1 MDKSSSAKTMSVSI
15 KQEWNQRQLHPTR
28 RRQKWKKEQRLQKE
42 LQQQQQRKEQ
52 KKQQI
57 QDQRIHT
64 GIATTSPSMV
74 SAAIAP

>member
-1 MDKSSSAKTMSVSI
+1 MDKSSSAKTMSI
-15 KQEWNQRQLHPTR
+15 KQEWSQRQLHPAR

-42 LQQQQQRKEQ
+42 LQQQQRKEQ

-64 GIATTSPSMV
+64 GVATTSPSMV